1 MATVVVCDDD
11 AVVRAAI
18 TAVCEEL
25 GLEVVAETDS
35 GLDAAEM
42 VRRFGVDLLVLD
54 LSLPDGS
61 GERTLSAIRD
71 GGSGAAVVVFSAY
84 ADDPARLIHLGA
96 REVIEKPDFDL
107 LTAALKD
114 VGAGLAGAERDREDR
129 RAPGREVS
137 RDPATWR
144 SPSGVSSHHDLN
156 HSLQT
161 MVAGDAVVAFT
172 VVGLDTL
179 EADAGRLLV
188 ADCRLAVARIARD
201 QLRIQDLLHE
211 APEVDGFLALLR
223 GGDARASSA
232 VWSRVAPL
240 VRSGSIPGELK
251 GAASRVDAVGAKD
264 AVARVIGALRGA
276 TVGSPAFL
284 SV

>member
-25 GLEVVAETDS
+25 RLEVVAETDS

-61 GERTLSAIRD
+61 GERTLNAIRE
-71 GGSGAAVVVFSAY
+71 GGTGAAVIVFSAY
-84 ADDPARLIHLGA
+84 ANDPSKLVHLGA

-114 VGAGLAGAERDREDR
+114 VGASLAGAARDREDR

-137 RDPATWR
+137 RDTATWR

-172 VVGLDTL
+172 VVGLDNL
-179 EADAGRLLV
+179 AADAGPLLV
-188 ADCRLAVARIARD
+188 ADCRLAAARTLRE

-211 APEVDGFLALLR
+211 APEIDGFVALLR

-232 VWSRVAPL
+232 VWSRVAPR
-240 VRSGSIPGELK
+240 VRSASIPGELK
-251 GAASRVDAVGAKD
+251 GAASRVDALGSKD
-264 AVARVIGALRGA
+264 AVARVIGALRGTTA
-276 TVGSPAFL
+276 GSPAFL

>member
-25 GLEVVAETDS
+25 GLQVVAETDS

-42 VRRFGVDLLVLD
+42 VRRFAVDLLVLD

-61 GERTLSAIRD
+61 GERALTTVQD
-71 GGSGAAVVVFSAY
+71 GATDAAVIVFSAY
-84 ADDPARLIHLGA
+84 ANDPSRLVDLGA
-96 REVIEKPDFDL
+96 REVVEKPDFDR
-107 LTAALKD
+107 LTTALKN
-114 VGAGLAGAERDREDR
+114 VGAALAGAERDHEDR
-129 RAPGREVS
+129 RAPSREVTG
-137 RDPATWR
+137 DAAMWR
-144 SPSGVSSHHDLN
+144 SPSGVSSHHDLT

-161 MVAGDAVVAFT
+161 MVAGDAVIAFT
-172 VVGLDTL
+172 VAGLDVV
-179 EADAGRLLV
+179 EADAGPLLA
-188 ADCRLAVARIARD
+188 ADCRLAAARTVRE

-211 APEVDGFLALLR
+211 APEIDGFVALLR

-240 VRSGSIPGELK
+240 MRGGAIPGELK
-251 GAASRVDAVGAKD
+251 GAASRVDAVGPKEAF
-264 AVARVIGALRGA
+264 ARVMAALRG
-276 TVGSPAFL
+276 TTLGSPAFL